1 MKIRSIVNG
10 VGNLSIISGSI
21 LLFGLVGGMDFEE
34 VSGVRVPLEEY
45 LRWGVLSVLLMLY
58 GYFSKEAFKQGGST
72 DEEVQENQVS

>member
-10 VGNLSIISGSI
+10 VGNLSIISGVI
-21 LLFGLVGGMDFEE
+21 LLFGIVGGMDFEE

-58 GYFSKEAFKQGGST
+58 GYFSKEAFK
-72 DEEVQENQVS
+72 